1 VTILALNIGSN
12 INAQKNIRLAVS
24 TLRTEFGEL
33 NCSKVYESEAVG
45 FEGDNFLNLVVTI
58 ETKRALRELQNYL
71 KKLEDKLGRDRTQ
84 VKFSGRTM
92 DIDIL
97 TYESDDD
104 SNIELPRAEITENA
118 FVLQPLAELLPDELH
133 DKSGLTYAVLWQAY
147 DKSAQRLWPSD
158 FDWQGD

>member
-1 VTILALNIGSN
+1 M
-12 INAQKNIRLAVS
+12 
-24 TLRTEFGEL
+24 
-33 NCSKVYESEAVG
+33 
-45 FEGDNFLNLVVTI
+45 
-58 ETKRALRELQNYL
+58 
-71 KKLEDKLGRDRTQ
+71 GRDRTQ

-133 DKSGLTYAVLWQAY
+133 DKSGLTYVAI
-147 DKSAQRLWPSD
+147 KHS
-158 FDWQGD
+158 G